1 MAENCRELVKD
12 MNSYIK
18 EAEEMKFI
26 SARHSKTK
34 NNHREKP
41 VTCNYPDTFP

>member
-26 SARHSKTK
+26 SVHHSKTK
-34 NNHREKP
+34 NNHREKL